1 MLLRA
6 SLERSTLLG
15 HPIGLRFAA
24 TGNSGARA
32 LVFLNGWQV
41 GHFIDAAGLQR
52 DFVLPAGI
60 LRQRGDNTLAL
71 AVISPDA
78 LATGPGPVSLIVLG
92 NQRGGVAVEDVDA
105 PGFDPRDR
113 DRAHP

>member
-1 MLLRA
+1 M
-6 SLERSTLLG
+6 
-15 HPIGLRFAA
+15 
-24 TGNSGARA
+24 
-32 LVFLNGWQV
+32 FLNGWQV

-60 LRQRGDNTLAL
+60 LRPQGDNTLAL

-78 LATGPGPVSLIVLG
+78 LPTGPGPVSRVVLG
-92 NQRGGVAVEDVDA
+92 NQRGGVAVEEVDA

-113 DRAHP
+113 AHL